1 MRKSKIKESLLQIA
15 SRVTSDTTIEEVYEQ
30 LALLSDIAIS
40 EQQEKKGMVTSH
52 AEVKRRSKKWLK

>member
-40 EQQEKKGMVTSH
+40 EQQEKEGMVASH
-52 AEVKRRSKKWLK
+52 ADVKRRSKKWLK